1 MKRYEEPN
9 SALHT
14 LTVRVILSCPLLHVI
29 EGKKKKT
36 TKKMTSSDQV
46 EKQGVQAYGAQTCCF
61 QEEAKA
67 G

>member
-1 MKRYEEPN
+1 MKRYEEPD

-14 LTVRVILSCPLLHVI
+14 LTVRVILPSPLFHAI
-29 EGKKKKT
+29 EGKKNN
-36 TKKMTSSDQV
+36 KKMTSSDQAEEQRV
-46 EKQGVQAYGAQTCCF
+46 KGYGAQTCYF